1 MKGKMLSVAALL
13 VAGVLVLSG
22 CNKTENNPAE
32 EPEVWM
38 ANPASV
44 YCEENG
50 GTLIPAEDEDWNQ
63 FAFCQ
68 IDEDTICEEWEYYR
82 GECPVVVEEE
92 IENVEEIIDEEMNN
106 EEVNVEE
113 VAEEVNNE
121 EVAVEPEVVENVVE
135 EVAE

>member
-1 MKGKMLSVAALL
+1 MTWLIIYF
-13 VAGVLVLSG
+13 
-22 CNKTENNPAE
+22 
-32 EPEVWM
+32 W
-38 ANPASV
+38 
-44 YCEENG
+44 

-82 GECPVVVEEE
+82 GECQVVVEEE